1 MNSVLQNPFRVLGIC
16 PTTSQREIANAKSE
30 MLIYSEMGKTKKYW
44 HDSVLPGN
52 VARTPEDIENAANQI
67 EKPAAKLLH
76 ALFWFWENSTD
87 SIDQMAFDLLKD
99 GDSKRAREFWAK
111 GTSKNATYNAPSN
124 FMNLVAL
131 DFGLIRYSQPEKKT
145 NNLLNDVSLMG
156 SFFSSPGFHDYCQ
169 AVLGD
174 GSVVDIDQVILD
186 YTQILINDLSGIINI
201 ADIKTFK
208 SARKSL
214 TQFPVESQSFLVEK
228 VLKGKV
234 TAVKNQ
240 LEQHGLLVEKN
251 EEGSIDHGL
260 LLHSKVAE
268 DVIFIS
274 EMVASGDLQ
283 YQTLVDKYYNA
294 LLQSAIGGWNTN
306 DVSDGTE
313 ICNKILQLEKL
324 VMESS
329 ASQVLLERAT
339 EQFGV
344 MHGILEEEKLLR
356 PLMPLINRLNQAND
370 ESESSSA
377 SYQYE
382 IAKRFVFGAKRELDM
397 ARHQYIG
404 STDADEKKTIANIM
418 SNCAIFVNQC
428 GVATAN
434 QNSEYGR
441 AIELVDMASRI
452 LLYSSG
458 YNSTTLNEALSNQL
472 LVGRKTLARNIS
484 NSNGLLGMAIGG
496 GIRVFK
502 KNTKCGC
509 GSGKNLNE
517 CCSV

>member
-1 MNSVLQNPFRVLGIC
+1 
-16 PTTSQREIANAKSE
+16 
-30 MLIYSEMGKTKKYW
+30 
-44 HDSVLPGN
+44 
-52 VARTPEDIENAANQI
+52 
-67 EKPAAKLLH
+67 
-76 ALFWFWENSTD
+76 
-87 SIDQMAFDLLKD
+87 
-99 GDSKRAREFWAK
+99 
-111 GTSKNATYNAPSN
+111 
-124 FMNLVAL
+124 L
-131 DFGLIRYSQPEKKT
+131 DFGLIRYSQPENKT

-156 SFFSSPGFHDYCQ
+156 SFFTSPGFHDYCQ
-169 AVLGD
+169 AVIGD
-174 GSVVDIDQVILD
+174 GSAVDIDQVILD
-186 YTQILINDLSGIINI
+186 YTQILINDMSSIINI

-208 SARKSL
+208 IARRSL
-214 TQFPVESQSFLVEK
+214 NQFPVESQSFLVEK

-240 LEQHGLLVEKN
+240 LEQHGFLVEEN

-268 DVIFIS
+268 DITFIS
-274 EMVASGDLQ
+274 EMVDSGDLQ
-283 YQTLVDKYYNA
+283 YQSLIDKYYNT

-306 DVSDGTE
+306 DVSEGTE
-313 ICNKILQLEKL
+313 ICTNILQLEKL

-329 ASQVLLERAT
+329 ASQVLLDRAT

-344 MHGILEEEKLLR
+344 MHRILEEEKNLK
-356 PLMPLINRLNQAND
+356 PLMPLINRLNRANE
-370 ESESSSA
+370 ESENTGA

-404 STDADEKKTIANIM
+404 SNDFDEKKMIANII
-418 SNCAIFVNQC
+418 SNCSSFVNQC
-428 GVATAN
+428 GVVTAN
-434 QNSEYGR
+434 QNSQYGR
-441 AIELVDMASRI
+441 AIELVDMARRI
-452 LLYSSG
+452 LLYKPGSS
-458 YNSTTLNEALSNQL
+458 SPSLNESLSNQL
-472 LVGRKTLARNIS
+472 LVGRTTLARNIN